1 MSTTQ
6 NLPADCLPII
16 PDAEF
21 SKVSADQIL
30 DKVQEK
36 YGDEDCPSANA
47 YRKIASMFA
56 AGQRGGIG
64 APKNV
69 TYWAWRTLTDEDEKE
84 VMKSEA
90 RLAIASRELDAPI
103 FMSDVTALD
112 EMIEH
117 IDAGEELTEEETEIF
132 DTCKS
137 LALKWI
143 DVAVRTKSSRR
154 GSKGKKTTAAA

>member
-6 NLPADCLPII
+6 NLPVDCLPII

-36 YGDEDCPSANA
+36 YGDEDCPAANA
-47 YRKIASMFA
+47 YRKVASMFA

-69 TYWAWRTLTDEDEKE
+69 TYWTWRVLTDEDETE

-90 RLAIASRELDAPI
+90 RFMMAARELDAPVY
-103 FMSDVTALD
+103 SQDVNTLNDIVEKLDAGKEPTED
-112 EMIEH
+112 EM
-117 IDAGEELTEEETEIF
+117 TIF
-132 DTCKS
+132 SECRGI
-137 LALKWI
+137 ALKWI
-143 DVAVRTKSSRR
+143 DLAVRTKSSRR
-154 GSKGKKTTAAA
+154 GKKGKKATAAA